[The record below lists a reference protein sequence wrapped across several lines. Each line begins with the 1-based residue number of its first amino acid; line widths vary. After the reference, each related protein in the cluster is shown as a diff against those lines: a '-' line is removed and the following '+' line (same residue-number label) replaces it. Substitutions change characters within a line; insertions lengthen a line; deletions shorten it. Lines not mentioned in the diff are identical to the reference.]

1 MSTRAAM
8 AVLALAVTLLCA
20 AGTVSVLGRSGG
32 QPGIDRAAREAGRR
46 FLDRY
51 VDDGRVVRRDQ
62 GGDTVSEGQAY
73 GMLIAA
79 TLGDEEEFRQI
90 WWWTRRHLGRGDG
103 LLSYRWR
110 DGSVVDPQSAAD
122 ADLDAAYA
130 LVLASRRFDDPV
142 LERDAADLAQAILD
156 HEAVPTAD
164 VGLGGGGLVLAAGP
178 WAVDG
183 DGRTAIV
190 NPSYLSP
197 VAYGELRV
205 TTGVD
210 GAWMR
215 LDDGSYALVRQLTG
229 GSRLPPDWLRADKD
243 DGITPIGSP
252 REPDATPYH
261 GLDAAR
267 TTVRAA
273 ASCDARW
280 RTLAASLVDV
290 YPRRAELGDRL
301 TLDGRS
307 AAEGRN
313 PVMLVAAAAAAHAA
327 GHDGARAALLAEA
340 ERLERAHST
349 YYGAAWI
356 ALGRMWLQTGQ
367 AGCG

>member
-122 ADLDAAYA
+122 AVRDVLDRVAGVVESAVIG
-130 LVLASRRFDDPV
+130 LPHPDFG
-142 LERDAADLAQAILD
+142 
-156 HEAVPTAD
+156 EAV
-164 VGLGGGGLVLAAGP
+164 AA
-178 WAVDG
+178 V
-183 DGRTAIV
+183 IV
-190 NPSYLSP
+190 
-197 VAYGELRV
+197 
-205 TTGVD
+205 
-210 GAWMR
+210 
-215 LDDGSYALVRQLTG
+215 
-229 GSRLPPDWLRADKD
+229 
-243 DGITPIGSP
+243 
-252 REPDATPYH
+252 REPDATLADVLRKWRLSCSRP
-261 GLDAAR
+261 
-267 TTVRAA
+267 TVFRY
-273 ASCDARW
+273 
-280 RTLAASLVDV
+280 L
-290 YPRRAELGDRL
+290 RRLGYSRKR
-301 TLDGRS
+301 GRS
-307 AAEGRN
+307 
-313 PVMLVAAAAAAHAA
+313 
-327 GHDGARAALLAEA
+327 
-340 ERLERAHST
+340 ERAS
-349 YYGAAWI
+349 AI
-356 ALGRMWLQTGQ
+356 AKT
-367 AGCG
+367 